1 MAEKRIMKERVELI
15 LALNELKREYIEQGL
30 SFKSEQD
37 QKNQKKGK
45 VNKNPSK
52 DPKNPQ
58 NVKIIMKHNLEVASD
73 NRENEQTQRAAERE
87 NEGLAGA
94 GPFHG
99 RGASSGRLQDVGAD
113 GYLIRA

>member
-15 LALNELKREYIEQGL
+15 MALNELKREYIEQGL
-30 SFKSEQD
+30 STKSEQD

-58 NVKIIMKHNLEVASD
+58 NVKIIMKHNLEVAAVHP
-73 NRENEQTQRAAERE
+73 ENEQTQRTAQRAFERP
-87 NEGLAGA
+87 ARA
-94 GPFHG
+94 SAFHG
-99 RGASSGRLQDVGAD
+99 GGATPGRLQDVTD
-113 GYLIRA
+113 TPR